1 MSYKVRLDAFEGPLD
16 LLLHLIN
23 RLEIDIYDIP
33 MAQLTEQYIEH
44 LHAMRVLQL
53 DELSEYLVLAATLI
67 EIKSKMLLPVHEGE
81 DFGEDADFD
90 YEDDPRDELVARLI
104 EYRKYKEAASRLKE
118 SADERSDHF
127 TKPPGNLAEF
137 GEVVAVETDE
147 NLNVFDLIGAFQKL
161 LDRNRL
167 KAPLTASI
175 TKMEHSVG
183 EKMDEIMEVLERNG
197 GSCDF
202 YALFDEGNTSELVVT
217 FMSLL
222 ELMMR
227 RDIYVEQS
235 DNFNRLTVS
244 FRKEEESNEHSY
256 DINRY
261 D

>member
-33 MAQLTEQYIEH
+33 MAELTEQYIEH

-81 DFGEDADFD
+81 DFGEDADF
-90 YEDDPRDELVARLI
+90 EMEEDPRYELVTRLI
-104 EYRKYKEAASRLKE
+104 EYRKYKEAADRLKE
-118 SADERSDHF
+118 SADERSEHF
-127 TKPPGNLAEF
+127 TKPPGNLAQF
-137 GEVVAVETDE
+137 GEVLAAGTEE
-147 NLNVFDLIGAFQKL
+147 SLNVFDLIGAFQKL
-161 LDRNRL
+161 IDRNRL

-175 TKMEHSVG
+175 TKTEQSVG
-183 EKMDEIMEVLERNG
+183 EKMDDIMEKLERNG

-202 YALFDEGNTSELVVT
+202 YALFEEGNTAELVIT

-227 RDIYVEQS
+227 RDIFVEQS

-244 FRKEEESNEHSY
+244 FRRKDES
-256 DINRY
+256 D
-261 D
+261 